1 MTQEEKVLF
10 LFKLSVESAIEYKVA
25 SIKSGKSGPSSSLES
40 TIETVYEKLE
50 TLLDKKLSEITG

>member
-25 SIKSGKSGPSSSLES
+25 AIKSGKSGPSSTLES